1 MQARIV
7 GAARG
12 ARWLGEGWRLFRGA
26 PLGWL
31 AAVFGYWLVMTLVS
45 LVPVLGIAAAAILVP
60 AFSVGFMAIARAT
73 SRGAAVE
80 LPLLFD
86 GLKHEPRSQVMLGVV
101 YLACLAVLLGASALA
116 DDGALARWMLTGK
129 RPADEV
135 LQSDGFFAALMVAAL
150 LYVPVMAAFWFAPPL
165 AAWHSTG
172 AAKALFFSFAAALMN
187 WRAFLAYGAVT
198 AVVTLVAPFA
208 ALMLLSVTGALRF
221 PAATLVFPLILV
233 LLPTLFASFYASYRD
248 VFGYDAAP

>member
-12 ARWLGEGWRLFRGA
+12 ARWLGDGWRLFRGA

-31 AAVFGYWLVMTLVS
+31 AAVFAYWLIMTLVS
-45 LVPVLGIAAAAILVP
+45 LVPLAGMAAAAILVP

-73 SRGAAVE
+73 ARGAPAEVS
-80 LPLLFD
+80 LLFD
-86 GLKHEPRSQVMLGVV
+86 GLRHEVRAQLVLGVI
-101 YLACLAVLLGASALA
+101 YFACLAVLLGASALA

-129 RPADEV
+129 RPDEEV
-135 LQSDGFFAALMVAAL
+135 LQSQAFVAALAVAAL
-150 LYVPVMAAFWFAPPL
+150 LYMPVMAAFWFAPPL

-172 AAKALFFSFAAALMN
+172 AAKALFFSLAATLMN
-187 WRAFLAYGAVT
+187 WRAFVAYGAVT
-198 AVVTLVAPFA
+198 ALVTLVIPLAMVMVIS
-208 ALMLLSVTGALRF
+208 LVGATRF
-221 PAATLVFPLILV
+221 PAAGLVFPLLFIV
-233 LLPTLFASFYASYRD
+233 LPTLFASFYASYRD